1 MKQKNINEMHL
12 KTAKSINEN
21 IIADM
26 FETLSSLEQITVE
39 QQLEL
44 IERLKDLKTILEN
57 INVTKPYHGEKPL
70 FGYMD
75 LEQKIPFVK
84 TEFVMDYI
92 SQRTNIPRGKLKNHH
107 IWKYFKLWLKENFN
121 LEHVW
126 KSPAKIDGV
135 MVIYENIDVENMIS
149 IINEFF
155 NDNNFRKED

>member
-1 MKQKNINEMHL
+1 MKLTNTNEMNL

-21 IIADM
+21 IISDL
-26 FETLSSLEQITVE
+26 FETLNCLEQITVE
-39 QQLEL
+39 QQLDL
-44 IERLKDLKTILEN
+44 IERLKDLKAVLEN
-57 INVTKPYHGEKPL
+57 INVAKPYHGEKPL

-75 LEQKIPFVK
+75 LEQTIPYVK

-92 SQRTNIPRGKLKNHH
+92 SQRTNIPRRSLKTHH
-107 IWKYFKLWLKENFN
+107 IWKYFKLWLKENYN

-126 KSPAKIDGV
+126 KSPVKIDGV

-155 NDNNFRKED
+155 AENRFEKED